1 MDGTSYLFDTELIRR
16 HKNVGILNTEEQE
29 EMLWT
34 LLFLGFD
41 EIGNKNEE
49 SSFLKKKTK
58 GNYWCLICRI
68 EFEF

>member
-16 HKNVGILNTEEQE
+16 HKNVGILNTEEEQE

-49 SSFLKKKTK
+49 SSFLK
-58 GNYWCLICRI
+58 
-68 EFEF
+68 